1 MYANICMYMYIM
13 CMFISFIIEVEFH
26 YEIYY
31 IIHLLLTI
39 GDYFVSGHINDHDY
53 IIGHRFEVFSLEKL
67 LYAKSYITTAE
78 LLLFFGELPTTS
90 KC

>member
-1 MYANICMYMYIM
+1 MTPQILNALFIYMYMYANICMYMYIM

-39 GDYFVSGHINDHDY
+39 WGLFVSGHI
-53 IIGHRFEVFSLEKL
+53 E
-67 LYAKSYITTAE
+67 
-78 LLLFFGELPTTS
+78 
-90 KC
+90 